1 MASSKTYCVESV
13 DKRAESHKSHK
24 YYKHIL
30 KEYGRHLEQKLVDAT

>member
-13 DKRAESHKSHK
+13 HKIAESHKGYK
-24 YYKHIL
+24 YSKHIL